1 MVIDILLAD
10 DQELVRT
17 ALAALLE
24 LEDDFHVVATVG
36 RGDEVVGAVERT
48 RPMIALLDIEMPG
61 MDGISAAIEVH
72 RRYPACRIIILTTFG
87 RPGYL
92 RRAMESGASGFVV
105 KDAPAATLAATIRS
119 VAQGHTVVDPVL
131 AGEALSIG
139 QSPLSPRETEVL
151 GACRYG
157 ASVAEVAARLC
168 LSEGTVRNYLSS
180 AIAKT
185 GTHNRASAL
194 LRAEELGWLSSSP

>member
-1 MVIDILLAD
+1 MIDILLAD

-17 ALAALLE
+17 ALVALLE

-36 RGDEVVGAVERT
+36 RGDEVVSAVERT
-48 RPMIALLDIEMPG
+48 QPMVVLLDIEMPG
-61 MDGISAAIEVH
+61 LDGISAAIEVH
-72 RRYPACRIIILTTFG
+72 RHYPNCRIIMLTTFG

-119 VAQGHTVVDPVL
+119 VAEGRTVVDPVL

-139 QSPLSPRETEVL
+139 QSPLSPRESEVL
-151 GACRYG
+151 GAFRHG
-157 ASVAEVAARLC
+157 APVAEVAAHLH

-180 AIAKT
+180 AITKT
-185 GTHNRASAL
+185 GTKNRASAL
-194 LRAEELGWLSSSP
+194 LRAEELGWLSSP